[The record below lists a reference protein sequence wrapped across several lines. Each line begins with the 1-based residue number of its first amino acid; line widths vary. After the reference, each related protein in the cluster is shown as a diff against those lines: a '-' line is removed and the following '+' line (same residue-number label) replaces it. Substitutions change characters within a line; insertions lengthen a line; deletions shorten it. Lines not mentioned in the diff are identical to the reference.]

1 MKKFDESMIGKKVI
15 FVNHKA
21 HTDMPSSY
29 PPVGTIGTIVSTSSI
44 GTIVSTKG
52 TISIDRPFAI
62 QWEKGTTSGDD
73 LWVVGKESVELLNED
88 DTQYNSIGFFLHK
101 LTGQLWGKSTTDWVV
116 TSLGSGCDGND
127 QYWSIAIK
135 NIKTREEKRIKI
147 PCYKD

>member
-1 MKKFDESMIGKKVI
+1 MKKFDESMIGKNVVFI
-15 FVNHKA
+15 NHEA
-21 HTDMPSSY
+21 HTGMPSSY
-29 PPVGTIGTIVSTSSI
+29 PPVGTI

-52 TISIDRPFAI
+52 TISIDRPFAV

-73 LWVVGKESVELLNED
+73 LWVVGEESVELLNED
-88 DTQYNSIGFFLHK
+88 DTQYNSIGFFLHN

-116 TSLGSGCDGND
+116 TSLGSGCDDND
-127 QYWSIAIK
+127 RYWSIAIK